1 MQIYAGR
8 VHFGKKNLMP
18 IFFIGIVSG
27 ILILNLGK
35 STLLEG
41 TGLFDE
47 YTLYGMKSMT
57 VDRGA
62 LFCYVFRRR
71 MLALLIMAI
80 TATTYLGYA
89 ACIGVAGWCGMAAGT
104 FLSALT
110 IRYGIKGVILAVV
123 SVFPQM
129 LFYLPAIIM
138 MLGWG
143 EDIYR
148 AIYSK
153 GTLPDGTD
161 RVFWMKK
168 LGRLGLIALITVL
181 GCMMEGY
188 VNPGLL
194 LGYLKGF

>member
-1 MQIYAGR
+1 
-8 VHFGKKNLMP
+8 
-18 IFFIGIVSG
+18 
-27 ILILNLGK
+27 
-35 STLLEG
+35 
-41 TGLFDE
+41 
-47 YTLYGMKSMT
+47 
-57 VDRGA
+57 
-62 LFCYVFRRR
+62 
-71 MLALLIMAI
+71 
-80 TATTYLGYA
+80 
-89 ACIGVAGWCGMAAGT
+89 MAAGT
-104 FLSALT
+104 FLGALT

-123 SVFPQM
+123 SVFPQI

-194 LGYLKGF
+194 LGYLKEF

>member
-8 VHFGKKNLMP
+8 VHFGKRNLMP
-18 IFFIGIVSG
+18 VFIFGIVGG
-27 ILILNLGK
+27 IFILNLGK

-47 YTLYGMKSMT
+47 YTLYGMKNMT
-57 VDRGA
+57 VDGSA
-62 LFCYVFRRR
+62 LFCYVFRKR

-80 TATTYLGYA
+80 MVTTYLGYA
-89 ACIGVAGWCGMAAGT
+89 ACIGAAAWCGMAVGT
-104 FLSALT
+104 FLGALT
-110 IRYGIKGVILAVV
+110 IRYGLKGVILAVV
-123 SVFPQM
+123 SVFPQA

-143 EDIYR
+143 EEIYR

-153 GTLPDGTD
+153 GALPDGTD
-161 RVFWMKK
+161 RAFWLKK
-168 LGRLGLIALITVL
+168 LGKLGVIAAITVL
-181 GCMMEGY
+181 GCIMEGY